1 MKTAIVDD
9 RHRIRIPDLKPGQV
23 FAWED
28 NGNGQITLLEV
39 QPKAKEPRKPSI
51 LDGLKPFTK
60 EECEECWGP
69 QTDGDEND
77 RIAEA
82 MSKLPVPL
90 PKDT

>member
-39 QPKAKEPRKPSI
+39 QPKAREPGTPSI